1 MSDNPDQ
8 FVQRPPELLPN
19 PQGDERIDAANAV
32 LIANAPVIQPKEI
45 TNADPTSAPG
55 PVAHA
60 PELDPI
66 AAMRAMMEE
75 VMAPMK
81 THMAELE
88 AENKR
93 LREIAEKKDHTD
105 FADNVP
111 FHLRSDDPLVPVGDD
126 RFGRRVVLG
135 TAAAD
140 AAFVAREIPHARGRI
155 VNHGGLV
162 KNTIQNVLGEGGSD
176 SEEAPH

>member
-1 MSDNPDQ
+1 MSDEAYSGDVVKQ
-8 FVQRPPELLPN
+8 SITAPPE
-19 PQGDERIDAANAV
+19 
-32 LIANAPVIQPKEI
+32 EI
-45 TNADPTSAPG
+45 TNADPTSAPV
-55 PVAHA
+55 PVAPA
-60 PELDPI
+60 PALDPI

-135 TAAAD
+135 TSAAD

>member
-1 MSDNPDQ
+1 MEDLFDEEGNVVGQGTSL
-8 FVQRPPELLPN
+8 PP
-19 PQGDERIDAANAV
+19 
-32 LIANAPVIQPKEI
+32 AP
-45 TNADPTSAPG
+45 ADPM
-55 PVAHA
+55 
-60 PELDPI
+60 L
-66 AAMRAMMEE
+66 AMKEMMESLL
-75 VMAPMK
+75 APMK

-93 LREIAEKKDHTD
+93 LRESAEKKEGIG

-111 FHLRSDDPLVPVGDD
+111 FHLRSDDPLVPVEDN

-140 AAFVAREIPHARGRI
+140 KQFVARELPYAQGRI

-162 KNTIQNVLGEGGSD
+162 KNTIQNVIGDGD
-176 SEEAPH
+176 SENAPH